1 MGIFKKMK
9 KEKQETTQ
17 MDMNAVRANISG
29 RVTEICV
36 SPYQQ
41 VKKGDTV
48 IVLEALKMRIPQVA
62 PCDCIVEQILVHVDD
77 TVQEGALLAALQ

>member
-1 MGIFKKMK
+1 MK
-9 KEKQETTQ
+9 TTQ

-62 PCDCIVEQILVHVDD
+62 PCDCIVEHILVHVDD
-77 TVQEGALLAALQ
+77 TVQEGALLAALQQYR

>member
-1 MGIFKKMK
+1 MK
-9 KEKQETTQ
+9 TTQ

-62 PCDCIVEQILVHVDD
+62 PCDCMLSKFWFMWMILCRRARCWRLYSSTDRKFRR
-77 TVQEGALLAALQ
+77 

>member
-1 MGIFKKMK
+1 MK
-9 KEKQETTQ
+9 TTQ

-62 PCDCIVEQILVHVDD
+62 PCDCIVKQILVHVDD
-77 TVQEGALLAALQ
+77 TVQEGALLAALQQYR